1 MYEILKELTKY
12 SKNHIIMENMYFN
25 AERGAEK
32 ESVHQSQQEGL
43 AGNST
48 C

>member
-12 SKNHIIMENMYFN
+12 NKNHIIKDSMYFN

-43 AGNST
+43 VGT